1 MICWDMTKKRVTSSS
16 KTGRSGAASRAALAQ
31 PTRRFTIG
39 STGMSKLNAV
49 EGITQ
54 SASSQAMFADFE
66 TSGKSAE
73 QRRRTII
80 TKHAKKG

>member
-1 MICWDMTKKRVTSSS
+1 MTKKHVTSSS
-16 KTGRSGAASRAALAQ
+16 KTGRSVSGIASRTTFAQ

-39 STGMSKLNAV
+39 TTGMSKLNAV

-66 TSGKSAE
+66 HSGKSAE
-73 QRRRTII
+73 ERRRAIVA
-80 TKHAKKG
+80 KHAGKG